1 MSVLALTAR
10 DLSHSY
16 GQQQALS
23 AISFELP
30 VGARCGLIGPDGA
43 GKSSLLGLI
52 AGVKILQSGE
62 LQVLGGAISNR
73 QHRASLYPRIAFMP
87 QGLGQNLY
95 PELSIAENIQFFAT
109 LFGLS
114 KSQCRARMAELLAAT
129 DLTAFAERPAGKL
142 SGGMKQK
149 LGLCCALIHDPDLLI
164 LDEPTTGVD
173 PLSRRHFWQLIEQVR
188 QQRPQLTLLV
198 ATAYMEEAAQFE
210 HCLMLDRGRL
220 LAQGLTTELAAATPS
235 GKLDAAFTHF
245 QGNQAA
251 AQQPLVIAPLA
262 AAQAEIAIEAEALS
276 LRFGDFTA
284 VDHVSFAIRRGE
296 IFGFLG
302 SNGCGKTTTMKVL
315 TGLLA
320 ASEGSAKLFGKAVDA
335 KDLAT
340 RKRVG
345 FMSQS
350 FSLYGELSVQQ
361 NLELHARLFDL
372 PAAEG
377 VARSQALMERF
388 GLTEVA
394 QQQSGE
400 LPLGVRQ
407 RLSLAVAVLHKPEV
421 LILDEPTSGVDPAAR
436 DDFWRLLIELSR
448 EQGVTIF
455 LSTHFMN
462 EAERCDRIS
471 LMHAGKVLACDTPSA
486 LQQQYAGENLEAAFV
501 SCLLKAQGQPEQP
514 AAASATAAPTSTPDS
529 TSNSAPSPAVSALRA
544 PHQGFS
550 LRRLRA
556 VAVREGKE
564 LRRDPVRLAFAL
576 LGSVFMM
583 VIFGYG
589 ISLDVEHLRF
599 AAFDQDN
606 SAQSRSYLEAF
617 RGSRYF
623 EEQAAVSSPQELHR
637 RLQRADVK
645 IVLEIPPGFG
655 RDLYAGRQPQVAV
668 WLDGSMPFR
677 AETSRNYIEAVHL
690 ANLHNFAASSS
701 LAQVPAASAGLETRF
716 RYNQDV
722 ISVNAIGPGVMAL
735 ILVFIPA
742 MLTALGVVR
751 EKELGSISNF
761 YATPLSRLEFL
772 FGKQLPYIAVS
783 LLNLALLVAVNRWLF
798 AVPLKGS
805 VLTLAFGGLL
815 YVLATTSLGL
825 LISAFT
831 KTQIAAILGTMILTS
846 LPTIQFSGLI
856 VPRSSLA
863 GGAALMG
870 NLFPAGYFLDIAVGT
885 FTKAL
890 DLRQLWP
897 QCLALFGFF
906 TVFTALSVAL
916 LKKQEV

>member
-1 MSVLALTAR
+1 MSELALNAQQ
-10 DLSHSY
+10 LSHSY

-23 AISFELP
+23 EVSFELP

-52 AGVKILQSGE
+52 AGVKILQKGE
-62 LQVLGGAISNR
+62 LQVLCGAITDR
-73 QHRASLYPRIAFMP
+73 RHRASLYPRIAFMP
-87 QGLGQNLY
+87 QGLGHNLY
-95 PELSIAENIQFFAT
+95 PELSITENIQFFAT
-109 LFGLS
+109 LFGLNHT
-114 KSQCRARMAELLAAT
+114 QCTARMAELLAAT

-173 PLSRRHFWQLIEQVR
+173 PLSRRHFWELIEQVR
-188 QQRPQLTLLV
+188 SQRPQLTLLV

-210 HCLMLDRGRL
+210 HCLMLDRGQL
-220 LAQGLTTELAAATPS
+220 IAQGATTELAAATAS
-235 GKLDAAFTHF
+235 GKLDDAFTHF
-245 QGNQAA
+245 QGDQGS
-251 AQQPLVIAPLA
+251 QHQPLEIPALPA
-262 AAQAEIAIEAEALS
+262 GEAEIAIEAKDLT

-284 VDHVSFAIRRGE
+284 VDQVSFAIRRGE

-320 ASEGSAKLFGKAVDA
+320 ASEGSAKLFGKQVDA

-350 FSLYGELSVQQ
+350 FSLYGELSVRQ

-372 PAAEG
+372 SAAEG
-377 VARSQALMERF
+377 VARSQALMQRF

-394 QQQSGE
+394 EQLSGD

-471 LMHAGKVLACDTPSA
+471 LMHAGKVLACDTPTA
-486 LQQQYAGENLEAAFV
+486 LQQQYAGDTLEAAFV
-501 SCLLKAQGQPEQP
+501 SCLQQAQGEHAKSP
-514 AAASATAAPTSTPDS
+514 AASPTEPSTAQAS
-529 TSNSAPSPAVSALRA
+529 SPIQVRR
-544 PHQGFS
+544 GFS
-550 LRRLRA
+550 LHRLRA
-556 VAVREGKE
+556 VAARESKE

-576 LGSVFMM
+576 LGSLFMM
-583 VIFGYG
+583 VIFGFG
-589 ISLDVEHLRF
+589 ISLDVENLRF

-623 EEQAAVSSPQELHR
+623 EEREPVNSPHELHQ
-637 RLQRADVK
+637 RLQRSQVK
-645 IVLEIPPGFG
+645 IVLEVPPGFG

-677 AETSRNYIEAVHL
+677 AETSRNYVEAVHL
-690 ANLHNFAASSS
+690 ANLYNFAAVSSQAS
-701 LAQVPAASAGLETRF
+701 QPTAAANLVTRF

-722 ISVNAIGPGVMAL
+722 VSVNAIGPGVMAL

-783 LLNLALLVAVNRWLF
+783 LFNLALLVAVNRWLF
-798 AVPLKGS
+798 GVPLKGS
-805 VLTLAFGGLL
+805 ALTLALGGLL

-897 QCLALFGFF
+897 QCLALLGFF
-906 TVFTALSVAL
+906 AAFTALSVAL
-916 LKKQEV
+916 LKKQEA